1 LSPLSSR
8 IFINTLE
15 SPYVKYL
22 GWHGLISEI
31 DQKIVAELE
40 LFANRAASEARVSSS
55 APENFAVE
63 AAIASKYSD
72 SR

>member
-40 LFANRAASEARVSSS
+40 LFANIVFDKTIYLVRYLVSG
-55 APENFAVE
+55 VYVLR
-63 AAIASKYSD
+63 IAST
-72 SR
+72 